1 MKTLFLSQMN
11 TIKTFLVKISMRK
24 SLQIYHNQHNIFMAI
39 SVQKYCKFIDWHPL
53 HIFVQKM
60 DCLRAKKL
68 KKTWKLNSLRA
79 KNMKNYEKLNSLRA
93 KWCSA
98 HCPRHCHCSCTN
110 CCGCCSN
117 AFDNINDMQSLWN
130 SDKNISKLQGR
141 YESKFA
147 KLRKHASR
155 VYFAKIHFW

>member
-1 MKTLFLSQMN
+1 MCKKNMKN
-11 TIKTFLVKISMRK
+11 
-24 SLQIYHNQHNIFMAI
+24 HE
-39 SVQKYCKFIDWHPL
+39 
-53 HIFVQKM
+53 
-60 DCLRAKKL
+60 
-68 KKTWKLNSLRA
+68 KLNSLRA
-79 KNMKNYEKLNSLRA
+79 KCAKNMNNYEKLNSLRA

-155 VYFAKIHFW
+155 VYFALIHFGKIHFVKIIFWLYSLRKNTPSAKVQKYKSA